1 MSATRELRTLIRASA
16 DCTPVE
22 DAAEQHPARD
32 LERLAYYDPVTGL
45 PNRILFHDRLVQ
57 SIKRSRRYG
66 RSLAV
71 LFLDL
76 DGFKRVND
84 TMGHGVGDRVLAEV
98 GRRVAGVLRATDTV
112 SRLGGDEFAVLLPDV
127 TPDDAA
133 KVASKI
139 IAAVR
144 APLALGDES
153 LAISTSVGI
162 AISPQDAASPEELLH
177 LADGA
182 MYEVKASGRDDY
194 RFHSPEVQAQ
204 ALALLRREQEL
215 RRALAEDQLV
225 LHYQPLF
232 DLRTGQ
238 VRTVEALLRWNH
250 PRLGLLNPGR
260 FLPLAEHAR
269 LIPPLGQWVMT
280 RAFRCAQ
287 AWRAAGDPA
296 VRMAVNMAPEEFELP
311 NTADRVAALLIETG
325 FLPSLV
331 EIEITE
337 TTAMANPEKTA
348 ETLADLWALG
358 IRVAI
363 DDFGTGYSSLS
374 YLQRFPLSTLKMDR
388 SFIRCLIE
396 DPGARTLVST
406 MVGMAHCMNL
416 EVVAEGVETRAQLE
430 FLINGGCDLVQG
442 FLTGRP
448 MPEPQ
453 LRAFLK
459 TGRSCV
465 PRRTP
470 GALPPAQV
478 AGTGRTGRISLPYSK
493 HLPRRL
499 AGGGCDSAGSRR
511 RPSGIG
517 RRTCPASPRSESGV
531 RRSQFVMAGPRS
543 LFHRGR

>member
-1 MSATRELRTLIRASA
+1 MSTSRQLRSLIRAGA
-16 DCTPVE
+16 ECAPE
-22 DAAEQHPARD
+22 EPAPEQHPARD
-32 LERLAYYDPVTGL
+32 LERLAYYDSVTGL

-84 TMGHGVGDRVLAEV
+84 TLGHGVGDRLLAEV
-98 GRRVAGVLRATDTV
+98 GRRLVAVLRATDTV

-133 KVASKI
+133 EVAGKI

-144 APLALGDES
+144 APLDLGDES
-153 LAISTSVGI
+153 LMISTSVGI
-162 AISPQDAASPEELLH
+162 AISPQDAASPDELLH

-182 MYEVKASGRDDY
+182 MYQVKASGRDGFG
-194 RFHSPEVQAQ
+194 FHSREVQAQ
-204 ALALLRREQEL
+204 AVALFRREQEL
-215 RRALAEDQLV
+215 RLALTDNQLV

-238 VRTVEALLRWNH
+238 VRTVEALVRWNH

-269 LIPPLGQWVMT
+269 LVLPLGQWVMAE
-280 RAFRCAQ
+280 AFRCAR
-287 AWRAAGDPA
+287 AWRDSGGPA

-311 NTADRVAALLIETG
+311 HTADRVAALLIAAD

-374 YLQRFPLSTLKMDR
+374 YLQRFPLSALKMDR
-388 SFIRCLIE
+388 SFVHCLTE

-416 EVVAEGVETRAQLE
+416 EVVAEGVETKAQLE
-430 FLINGGCDLVQG
+430 FLIGGGCDLVQG

-448 MPEPQ
+448 MPEVQ
-453 LRAFLK
+453 LRTFLK
-459 TGRSCV
+459 TGRSCISS
-465 PRRTP
+465 RTP
-470 GALPPAQV
+470 AALPPARV
-478 AGTGRTGRISLPYSK
+478 ADSGRTGRLSLPYSQ
-493 HLPRRL
+493 HPGRRRL
-499 AGGGCDSAGSRR
+499 GGDCGSVTGDGAVSPGPGAEPVRPAPEGRPGCTGRS
-511 RPSGIG
+511 PS
-517 RRTCPASPRSESGV
+517 
-531 RRSQFVMAGPRS
+531 
-543 LFHRGR
+543 